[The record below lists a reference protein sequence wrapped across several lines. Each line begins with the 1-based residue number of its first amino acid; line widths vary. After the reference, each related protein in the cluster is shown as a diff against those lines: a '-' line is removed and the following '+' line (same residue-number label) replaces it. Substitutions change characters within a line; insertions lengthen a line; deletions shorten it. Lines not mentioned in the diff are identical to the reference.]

1 MLSTH
6 PCRPGSTLRFLSDA
20 TFIIDDQGGNGAA
33 RRGSEPLSLPSDQ
46 SKTASPRDDRNVSSA
61 SVVNKTSFLG
71 LDALAYHRAPSNT
84 LNAVRGCVD
93 AHFEVLM
100 SCLDAS
106 NVLLVLNAMVLDS
119 KLMFHSRH
127 VSRLTASLEALC
139 ALLFPFD
146 WHHVYV
152 PITPDHPDFLQML
165 DEEIIMPFM
174 FGLHTD
180 TFERVL
186 KSSSGL
192 SEVFLST

>member
-1 MLSTH
+1 M
-6 PCRPGSTLRFLSDA
+6 
-20 TFIIDDQGGNGAA
+20 
-33 RRGSEPLSLPSDQ
+33 
-46 SKTASPRDDRNVSSA
+46 
-61 SVVNKTSFLG
+61 
-71 LDALAYHRAPSNT
+71 
-84 LNAVRGCVD
+84 D

-139 ALLFPFD
+139 ALLFPLD

-192 SEVFLST
+192 SEVFIVDLDNNLVHVPPSQWKRAGGQE